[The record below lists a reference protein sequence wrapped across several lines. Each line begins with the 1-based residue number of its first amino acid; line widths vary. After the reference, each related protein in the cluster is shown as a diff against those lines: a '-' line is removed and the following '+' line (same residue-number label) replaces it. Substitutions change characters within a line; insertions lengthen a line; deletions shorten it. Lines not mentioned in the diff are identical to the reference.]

1 MIEQSDWKKLFQ
13 DTTKKTKPQK
23 HNPTTNKHKKI
34 QKQTTHTK
42 KRFNDHAAVFDGILS
57 HANAA
62 PSRVKH
68 GGLETRR
75 LEGLRTPPKS
85 APKRGSNR
93 AGGRGGRREVS
104 RAEANK
110 VEATAWARL
119 AIERDDQ
126 APLVKLADEASCSFC
141 CNIAC
146 DSPTKKGFIEPSSWQ
161 HRPLANP
168 RQKQTVHSLPAGPQ
182 RTIR

>member
-1 MIEQSDWKKLFQ
+1 MIGKSYFKIQQKRAST
-13 DTTKKTKPQK
+13 TTKKQK
-23 HNPTTNKHKKI
+23 PTTNKH
-34 QKQTTHTK
+34 QEDTETGHTHTQK

-62 PSRVKH
+62 PSRVKQ

-85 APKRGSNR
+85 APKRGSYR

-110 VEATAWARL
+110 VEASAWARL
-119 AIERDDQ
+119 AIERGDQ
-126 APLVKLADEASCSFC
+126 APLVKLADEASYSFC
-141 CNIAC
+141 CNITC
-146 DSPTKKGFIEPSSWQ
+146 DSPKKKGFIEPSSWSSSA
-161 HRPLANP
+161 RSLAE
-168 RQKQTVHSLPAGPQ
+168 RYIVLLP
-182 RTIR
+182 TLEKS